1 MKLSEIMT
9 ENVEVLPPDA
19 SLQEAAQRMKELN
32 VGLIPI
38 CDGQRL
44 VGTLTDRDIT
54 VRATADG
61 LDPCQTT
68 VGEVMSAQVLYC
80 FEDQGV
86 EEAARIMNERQ
97 VRRLPILDRKK
108 RLCGIVSL
116 GDIAVRTGSRQL
128 SGEALEGVS
137 EPSHPTR

>member
-9 ENVEVLPPDA
+9 ENVEVLPPDS

-32 VGLIPI
+32 IGLIPI
-38 CDGQRL
+38 CDGERL
-44 VGTLTDRDIT
+44 LGTLTDRDIT

-61 LDPCQTT
+61 LDPCQTR
-68 VGEVMSAQVLYC
+68 VSEVMSAEVLYC
-80 FEDQGV
+80 FDDQGV
-86 EEAARIMNERQ
+86 DEAARIMNERQ
-97 VRRLPILDRKK
+97 VRRLPILNRKK

-116 GDIAVRTGSRQL
+116 GDIAVRTGSWQL

-137 EPSHPTR
+137 EPSHPVR